1 MKTQVSQMINN
12 NGNPAANQFILT
24 NAKCKVFQSYETL
37 IAKINHK
44 DGVIT
49 LDKDAL
55 NYSRTTSKH
64 LFIFL
69 GLNRK
74 EIEQRIKNKTI
85 KLKNLN

>member
-12 NGNPAANQFILT
+12 NGNAAANQFILT
-24 NAKCKVFQSYETL
+24 NAKCEVFQSYKTL
-37 IAKINHK
+37 IAKKSYK
-44 DGVIT
+44 DGSIT
-49 LDKDAL
+49 LDKNAL
-55 NYSRTTSKH
+55 DYSKTTSKH

-74 EIEQRIKNKTI
+74 EIEQRIKDKTI